1 MDQQQQAQQIAHL
14 VTAMMPIF
22 FLVGLL
28 IVAFIIFLFW
38 RVFSRAGMP
47 GALGLIVLVPVIG
60 WVICLCVLAFA
71 EWKVV
76 PAIEAGYPPT
86 YPPPSYPPSSF
97 PPAAPPTQL

>member
-76 PAIEAGYPPT
+76 PVASFAPPVYPPQPPVYPPT
-86 YPPPSYPPSSF
+86 V
-97 PPAAPPTQL
+97 PPTSY